1 MKKFLAIL
9 ILIFT
14 LPTSSQAEDIRD
26 FQIEGMS
33 IGDSALDHFSK
44 EYLIKGLKNKSKNYP
59 NKFQRV
65 WIRDRE
71 FNLYQYVSIAL
82 KKGDPSYLIYGI
94 AGMFDINKKDECLT
108 KKKSI
113 ENELTKVFDKSKITH
128 SDRASRQDKTGK
140 GRVIGTYFYFK
151 DGGNA
156 SVQCYLF
163 TKEAKI
169 KSGLDVSIRSEE
181 LSKYLRAL

>member
-1 MKKFLAIL
+1 MKRLSLYLFLIF
-9 ILIFT
+9 FT
-14 LPTSSQAEDIRD
+14 LPTPSQAEDIRD

-71 FNLYQYVSIAL
+71 FNLYQYVSIVL

-108 KKKSI
+108 KK
-113 ENELTKVFDKSKITH
+113 N
-128 SDRASRQDKTGK
+128 Q
-140 GRVIGTYFYFK
+140 
-151 DGGNA
+151 
-156 SVQCYLF
+156 
-163 TKEAKI
+163 
-169 KSGLDVSIRSEE
+169 
-181 LSKYLRAL
+181 